1 MNLNHLSDNELISH
15 IIKYDDDPVRVRLAT
30 YMERIA
36 GALIDDLEYAGMDPT
51 YCTFTTDWGS
61 DRLPGE
67 YIRHLEEEVDIRDR
81 EIRDLV
87 EELDKMKLRSIVEV
101 MDEFRNE
108 IARLDRNVRAANE
121 DMRRLE
127 IQRDNALTQLN
138 MWTTLNA

>member
-1 MNLNHLSDNELISH
+1 MNLNHLTDNELISH
-15 IIKYDDDPVRVRLAT
+15 IIRYDNDPVRVRLAT

-51 YCTFTTDWGS
+51 YCTFTTEWGS
-61 DRLPGE
+61 DRLPGQ
-67 YIRHLEEEVDIRDR
+67 YITHLEEEIDIRDR
-81 EIRDLV
+81 EISDLRG
-87 EELDKMKLRSIVEV
+87 ELHKMKLRSIVEV

-108 IARLDRNVRAANE
+108 IDRLDRKVRAANE

-127 IQRDNALTQLN
+127 IQRDDALNQLN

>member
-1 MNLNHLSDNELISH
+1 MNLNHLSDNELISY

-51 YCTFTTDWGS
+51 YCTFTTEWGS
-61 DRLPGE
+61 DRLPGQ
-67 YIRHLEEEVDIRDR
+67 YITHLEEEVDIRDR

-108 IARLDRNVRAANE
+108 IARLDRTVRAANE

-127 IQRDNALTQLN
+127 IQRNDALNQLN